1 VTSATRLTSS
11 SHHGAGTDVTRDQ
24 VAALLDTAMREAVQ
38 GREEA
43 RAAAEREA
51 YTRAYADE
59 LHADDKDADS

>member
-1 VTSATRLTSS
+1 VSATATSTTVMTTTT
-11 SHHGAGTDVTRDQ
+11 GTDMTRDQ
-24 VAALLDTAMREAVQ
+24 VTALLDTAMREAVQ

-59 LHADDKDADS
+59 LHADDKDTDS

>member
-1 VTSATRLTSS
+1 
-11 SHHGAGTDVTRDQ
+11 VTRDE
-24 VAALLDTAMREAVQ
+24 VTALLDTAMREVVQ

>member
-1 VTSATRLTSS
+1 MSATATSTTVMTTTT
-11 SHHGAGTDVTRDQ
+11 GTDMTRDQ
-24 VAALLDTAMREAVQ
+24 VTALLDTAMREAVQ

-59 LHADDKDADS
+59 LHADDKDTDS